1 VRLPSFTS
9 LRLPAW
15 WKVCL
20 ATAIMLPLATSSLG
34 GLQHRVSCRTAY
46 TPDFE
51 ITADG
56 ATEPLVASAIVLTRD
71 APAAAVRCPGFGID
85 ASVNATGPLA
95 LSTVIAATNTSTKAV
110 HATVQISVG
119 GNRSHIAV
127 GVIDS
132 GQSIEKT
139 IAVHVPRGTSV
150 LRARLLLGG

>member
-1 VRLPSFTS
+1 M
-9 LRLPAW
+9 
-15 WKVCL
+15 CL
-20 ATAIMLPLATSSLG
+20 ATAIIVPLLTSSLG

-56 ATEPLVASAIVLTRD
+56 AAEPLVASAIVLTRD
-71 APAAAVRCPGFGID
+71 APATAVRCPGFVID
-85 ASVNATGPLA
+85 ARVNATGPLS
-95 LSTVIAATNTSTKAV
+95 LSTVIAASNTSTKAA
-110 HATVQISVG
+110 HATVQISVDG
-119 GNRSHIAV
+119 HRSQVRV

-139 IAVHVPRGTSV
+139 ITVHVPRGTSV